1 MEDTAIAIIGM
12 GARFPGASDLCAFRE
27 LAWSGAV
34 ATRPVPPD
42 RWDHSRVWAA
52 SPRARNRTPAAAGAF
67 LDDIT
72 SFAPAAFGVTPRR
85 ARIMDPQQRLML
97 ETTRQALENAGYAQR
112 RLADGRVGVYV
123 GACSS
128 DHRMLVANAVNLNCD
143 LAGRCGEAPPLT
155 EDQLAA
161 VSAALPPIQGYS
173 IVGQQL
179 NMIAA
184 NVSQAWDFN
193 GPSFALDTAC
203 SSALAALHEAV
214 AHLRAG
220 LIDAAVVGGVY
231 VQLDPVMMVCF
242 SRVGALSPTDVGRPF
257 QAAADGFVLGEGVGA
272 IIVKR
277 LADALR
283 DGDRVIAVV
292 RGLAMNNDGAGAGPL
307 TPRQSGQEAV
317 LAAAWRDAGLEPA
330 SAGFIEAHG
339 TATPAGDGIELAA
352 LQSVFGAGRGTP
364 LPFAS
369 IKANIG
375 HGLASAGIASLI
387 RAALAVHEGVI
398 PPQPLAGP
406 LRAEL
411 SNGAAGGL
419 RVSATRETWR
429 EPEGT
434 LRRAGV
440 SGFGFG
446 GTNVHVV
453 LEQPAPHFL
462 STRNHAP
469 VAVAPSRLVE
479 QRFWLMDEGKRRPLL
494 VASGTVTPE
503 EATAAASGSTEIT
516 TVVYET
522 IAAVT
527 AWSTAELRSGQRLV
541 ADLGFDSLTS
551 MEFATVLGK
560 RLPGRSVPASA
571 FRPGLTV
578 GDVIALVA
586 GQTAN
591 PPADPAPLQTR
602 EITLRGSWLAA
613 HRPGGVAV
621 APLAALWWQ
630 AASPR
635 DDRREL
641 TAFTVLR
648 PAPAD
653 AANEVRLALETSE
666 DGAVSVRTSAGL
678 VAQGRHPDTQSPFPA
693 SERLELGALTP
704 GPWSLE
710 KFYAEAAFHSEPI
723 QALSTLPQISETGA
737 QGRVRTDRGP
747 IVGLDGLLQLALYW
761 LATRRGESAVATGV
775 NFGWVGPWP
784 AGGELTAR
792 VRLSAEGEGSWQG
805 EAELVND
812 AGQGVAHWSGI
823 RAGRLSATSPAES
836 TPASE
841 AGDWPELQAFR
852 ARKAGLLAHWRMPY
866 FQVHAGSASGVSR
879 MGDREVI
886 NFSSYN
892 YLALAGDA
900 RVRAATEAAVA
911 RYGTSVSASRIASGE
926 RPVHAELERALASWL
941 GCEDA
946 LTMVSGH
953 ATNVATIGHLF
964 GPGDLVLHDALAH
977 DCIISGAKL
986 AGARRI
992 AFPHNDTAALAR
1004 LLARERSSARR
1015 VLIAIE
1021 GVYSMDG
1028 DVAPLA
1034 EIIALKQRHDA
1045 FLLVD
1050 EAHSLGVL
1058 GATGRGIGEHAG
1070 VAAGEVDLWMGTL
1083 SKSLASC
1090 GGYLAGRADLIDYL
1104 RFTLPGFV
1112 YSVGLSPANA
1122 AAAQAALALLAAEPE
1137 RVKTLRARAGFFR
1150 DACRIRGLDT
1160 GASAHSAVI
1169 PVITGADELALG
1181 WAQALGDEGINVQ
1194 PIFHPAV
1201 EPGKARL
1208 RFFLAS
1214 DHTEAQLTRTAD
1226 LLGRLRAET

>member
-1 MEDTAIAIIGM
+1 MNGTAIAIIGM
-12 GARFPGASDLCAFRE
+12 GARFPGAADLCTFRE
-27 LAWSGAV
+27 LAWSGSV

-52 SPRARNRTPAAAGAF
+52 SSRARNRTPSAAGAF

-97 ETTRQALENAGYAQR
+97 EITRQALENAGYAQR

-143 LAGRCGEAPPLT
+143 LAGRCGEAPALT
-155 EDQLAA
+155 EAQIAA

-184 NVSQAWDFN
+184 NVSQAWDFH

-214 AHLRAG
+214 SHLRSG
-220 LIDAAVVGGVY
+220 VVDAAVVGGVY

-242 SRVGALSPTDVGRPF
+242 SRIGALSPTDAGRPF
-257 QAAADGFVLGEGVGA
+257 QDAADGFVLGEGVGA
-272 IIVKR
+272 VIIKR
-277 LADALR
+277 LGDAVR

-292 RGLAMNNDGAGAGPL
+292 RGVAMNNDGSGAGPL
-307 TPRQSGQEAV
+307 TPRQSGQEAAIAGAWSDAR
-317 LAAAWRDAGLEPA
+317 LAPATAGY
-330 SAGFIEAHG
+330 IEAHG

-352 LQSVFGAGRGTP
+352 LQAVFGKERHAP
-364 LPFAS
+364 LPVSS

-406 LRAEL
+406 LRPEL
-411 SNGAAGGL
+411 TDGRAAGL
-419 RVSATRETWR
+419 RIAAARESWQ
-429 EPEGT
+429 EKPNAP
-434 LRRAGV
+434 RRAGV
-440 SGFGFG
+440 SAFGFG

-453 LEQPAPHFL
+453 LEQFDNRLQSPPNQ
-462 STRNHAP
+462 SP
-469 VAVAPSRLVE
+469 VAASPSRLVE

-494 VASGTVTPE
+494 VATGTVTAE
-503 EATAAASGSTEIT
+503 DHAADFSAATEIA
-516 TVVYET
+516 TVVNES

-527 AWSTAELRSGQRLV
+527 AWNASDIRPEQRLV

-551 MEFATVLGK
+551 LEFATVLGK
-560 RLPGRSVPASA
+560 RLPGRSVPASEFNPA
-571 FRPGLTV
+571 LTV
-578 GDVIALVA
+578 GGVVALLSRQTPLDVPVA
-586 GQTAN
+586 PAN
-591 PPADPAPLQTR
+591 AQ
-602 EITLRGSWLAA
+602 EITLRGDWLAA
-613 HRPGGVAV
+613 HRPGGVAC
-621 APLAALWWQ
+621 APLASLWWE
-630 AASPR
+630 AATIR
-635 DDRREL
+635 GGRREL
-641 TAFTVLR
+641 GAFRVLR
-648 PAPAD
+648 PATLD
-653 AANEVRLALETSE
+653 AAGEVRLQVSE
-666 DGAVSVRTSAGL
+666 SIAGMRELRSAQGL
-678 VAQGRHPDTQSPFPA
+678 VAEAGPFTA
-693 SERLELGALTP
+693 SGAVVDRVELGALQP
-704 GPWSLE
+704 GSQSLAE
-710 KFYAEAAFHSEPI
+710 FYAKSAFHDEAIQGLAGPVQTNDSGA
-723 QALSTLPQISETGA
+723 QAL
-737 QGRVRTDRGP
+737 VRADRGP
-747 IVGLDGLLQLALYW
+747 VVGLDGLLQLALYW
-761 LATRRGESAVATGV
+761 LATRRGESAVATGTGS
-775 NFGWVGPWP
+775 GWVAAWP
-784 AGGELTAR
+784 ATGPLTAR
-792 VRLSAEGEGSWQG
+792 VKLSGEAEGFWSG
-805 EAELVND
+805 EAELADSTGRLV
-812 AGQGVAHWSGI
+812 ARWSGVRAARLAAAKPGAASGGVA
-823 RAGRLSATSPAES
+823 A
-836 TPASE
+836 
-841 AGDWPELQAFR
+841 WPELHGFQ
-852 ARKAGLLAHWRMPY
+852 ARKAALLSHWRMPY
-866 FQVHAGSASGVSR
+866 FQVHSGSASGVSH
-879 MGDREVI
+879 MSGREVV

-892 YLALAGDA
+892 YLALAGDE
-900 RVRAATEAAVA
+900 RVRAATTAAVQ

-946 LTMVSGH
+946 LSMVSGH
-953 ATNVATIGHLF
+953 ATNVSAIGHLF
-964 GPGDLVLHDALAH
+964 GPEDLVLHDALAH
-977 DCIISGAKL
+977 DCIIAGAKL

-1004 LLARERSSARR
+1004 LLVRERASARR
-1015 VLIAIE
+1015 VLIAVE

-1034 EIIALKQRHDA
+1034 EIVALKTRHDA

-1058 GATGRGIGEHAG
+1058 GATGRGVGEHAG
-1070 VAAGEVDLWMGTL
+1070 VPAGAVDLWMGTL

-1090 GGYLAGRADLIDYL
+1090 GGYLAGRAELIDYL

-1122 AAAQAALALLAAEPE
+1122 AAALSALSLLAAEPE
-1137 RVKTLRARAGFFR
+1137 RVATLRARANFFR
-1150 DACRIRGLDT
+1150 AACRAHGLDT

-1169 PVITGADELALG
+1169 PVITGRDELALG

-1208 RFFLAS
+1208 RFFLSS

-1226 LLGRLRAET
+1226 ALGRLRAAS

>member
-1 MEDTAIAIIGM
+1 MEGTSIAIIGM
-12 GARFPGASDLCAFRE
+12 GARFPGASDLCSFRE
-27 LAWSGAV
+27 LSWSGTV
-34 ATRPVPPD
+34 ATRPVPPN

-143 LAGRCGEAPPLT
+143 LAGRCGEAPPLS
-155 EDQLAA
+155 EAELAA

-184 NVSQAWDFN
+184 NVSQAWDFH

-214 AHLRAG
+214 VHLRAG

-242 SRVGALSPTDVGRPF
+242 SRVGALSPTDIGRPF

-277 LADALR
+277 LSDALR

-292 RGLAMNNDGAGAGPL
+292 RGLAMNNDGSGAGPL

-352 LQSVFGAGRGTP
+352 LQSVFGAGRRTP

-406 LRAEL
+406 LREEF
-411 SNGAAGGL
+411 SNGLADGL
-419 RVSATRETWR
+419 RVSARRENWR
-429 EPEGT
+429 EAEGV

-453 LEQPAPHFL
+453 LEQANLHAT
-462 STRNHAP
+462 SSKNNAP
-469 VAVAPSRLVE
+469 VAVAPSRLIE

-494 VASGTVTPE
+494 IASGTVTSE
-503 EATAAASGSTEIT
+503 EATAAASGSTEIA
-516 TVVYET
+516 TVVHEA

-527 AWSTAELRSGQRLV
+527 AWNAAELHPGQRLV

-551 MEFATVLGK
+551 TEFAAVLGK
-560 RLPGRSVPASA
+560 RLPGRSVPTSA
-571 FRPGLTV
+571 FHPGLTV
-578 GDVIALVA
+578 GDVIALLA
-586 GQTAN
+586 GQHSNTQGKIATALN
-591 PPADPAPLQTR
+591 R
-602 EITLRGSWLAA
+602 EVILRGDWLSA
-613 HRPGGVAV
+613 HHPGGVAV
-621 APLAALWWQ
+621 APLAALWWE
-630 AASPR
+630 AASLR
-635 DDRREL
+635 DGRREL
-641 TAFTVLR
+641 AAFTVLR

-653 AANEVRLALETSE
+653 AANEVRLTLENTD
-666 DGAVSVRTSAGL
+666 DGAVSLRTSAGL
-678 VAQGRHPDTQSPFPA
+678 MARGRRPDSSSSSTAYP
-693 SERLELGALTP
+693 RIELGALAP
-704 GPWSLE
+704 GPWSLQR
-710 KFYAEAAFHSEPI
+710 FYAEAAFHGDAI
-723 QALSTLPQISETGA
+723 QALSTLPHTGETGA
-737 QGRVRTDRGP
+737 QGTVRADRGP
-747 IVGLDGLLQLALYW
+747 VVGLDGLLQLALYW
-761 LATRRGESAVATGV
+761 LATQRGESAVATGV
-775 NFGWVGPWP
+775 NSGWAGLWP
-784 AGGELTAR
+784 ASGNLTAR
-792 VRLSAEGEGSWQG
+792 VRLTAEGEGSWQG
-805 EAELVND
+805 EGELVND
-812 AGQGVAHWSGI
+812 AGQVLARWSGI
-823 RAGRLSATSPAES
+823 RAERLSAASPAA
-836 TPASE
+836 PALPSE
-841 AGDWPELQAFR
+841 TKDWPELQAFR

-866 FQVHAGSASGVSR
+866 FQVHSGSASGVSR

-911 RYGTSVSASRIASGE
+911 RYGTSVSASRVASGE
-926 RPVHAELERALASWL
+926 RPVHAELERALAGWL

-946 LTMVSGH
+946 LTLVSGH

-964 GPGDLVLHDALAH
+964 GPEDLVLHDALAH

-986 AGARRI
+986 AGSRRI
-992 AFPHNDTAALAR
+992 GFPHNDTAALAR
-1004 LLARERSSARR
+1004 LLDRERSSARR

-1034 EIIALKQRHDA
+1034 EIVALKQRHDA

-1070 VAAGEVDLWMGTL
+1070 VAAGAVDLWMGTL

-1090 GGYLAGRADLIDYL
+1090 GGYLGGRAELIDYL

-1122 AAAQAALALLAAEPE
+1122 AAAHAALTLLAAEPE
-1137 RVKTLRARAGFFR
+1137 RVKTLRARADFFR
-1150 DACRIRGLDT
+1150 AACRIRGLDI

-1169 PVITGADELALG
+1169 PIITGADELALG
-1181 WAQALGDEGINVQ
+1181 WAQSLGDEGINVQ
-1194 PIFHPAV
+1194 PIFYPAV

-1226 LLGRLRAET
+1226 LLGRLRAAN